1 MKSKTAV
8 IGIALVLG
16 ALGSQAALADRDHW
30 RGGSRVGIGLSFG
43 APFYD
48 PFYDPWFY
56 GPFYPRY
63 YSPYAYPPVIV
74 SPPPPVTYVE
84 QGSTAASS
92 RTPQSGYWYYCE
104 TARGYYP
111 YVKTCPAG
119 WLAVAPEPQ
128 DK

>member
-1 MKSKTAV
+1 MNTKTWV
-8 IGIALVLG
+8 ISWIIALG
-16 ALGSQAALADRDHW
+16 ILGSQAAIADRGHW
-30 RGGSRVGIGLSFG
+30 HGGRVGIGLSFG
-43 APFYD
+43 A

-84 QGSTAASS
+84 QGSNAAAATSS
-92 RTPQSGYWYYCE
+92 TLQSGYWYYCE
-104 TARGYYP
+104 AARGYYP